1 MSAGVIPWTG
11 PRPPSAGPLRWRSDA
26 VRCRRLP
33 RCRTEGACTARGWGC
48 TGQGL
53 SVLHEP
59 RTFVEYTRLSASGTP
74 PSCSTRWV
82 TPGRLCAPL
91 QRRDQGS
98 PFSDKTSGDSH
109 ARATRS
115 ARVSDV
121 MTPEVLRSHETAR
134 VDNFW
139 PVRPDP
145 RGVRS
150 FGPGAGPQVRKRALN
165 PQGSSQRVPDDVA
178 VRSLEV

>member
-1 MSAGVIPWTG
+1 MYWPGVVRTARAPDLRGVHPTFGQWHPTLVQYALG
-11 PRPPSAGPLRWRSDA
+11 DTRATMRAPSA
-26 VRCRRLP
+26 
-33 RCRTEGACTARGWGC
+33 T
-48 TGQGL
+48 
-53 SVLHEP
+53 
-59 RTFVEYTRLSASGTP
+59 
-74 PSCSTRWV
+74 
-82 TPGRLCAPL
+82 
-91 QRRDQGS
+91 DQGS
-98 PFSDKTSGDSH
+98 PFSDKTFGDSH